1 VAHRPPT
8 IAFAD
13 VSLDQP
19 RRMSRRPRMD
29 LELYHALKMKHRIL
43 RIAAELSI
51 LVMVRKVPRSLMLWH
66 STDKA
71 RLQAIAVA
79 VRLQSPR
86 QPPHTTR
93 QGRRRM
99 GSAVRQ
105 RPALGDRGR

>member
-1 VAHRPPT
+1 
-8 IAFAD
+8 
-13 VSLDQP
+13 
-19 RRMSRRPRMD
+19 MD
-29 LELYHALKMKHRIL
+29 PELYHALKQNIQLLGTTATRPTFLEGASTTTMKHRIL

-66 STDKA
+66 STDRD

-79 VRLQSPR
+79 VWLQSAR

-93 QGRRRM
+93 HGRRCM
-99 GSAVRQ
+99 GSAIRQ